1 MDFSACSITQ
11 LHLTLQ
17 PHGLWPTGLLCS
29 CDFPGKNTGVGC
41 PGDLPDPGIKP
52 TALVSPALAGGF
64 FTTEPPAK
72 PHPSGHTSQNQTMP
86 KPRNHPRYHLTS
98 TCIHSNTQSYLLFS
112 KFPSKYNTR
121 HPSLFISTVKLL
133 GQNLVLPL
141 LNHSH

>member
-11 LHLTLQ
+11 LHLTAT
-17 PHGLWPTGLLCS
+17 PWTVAT

-52 TALVSPALAGGF
+52 TAPESPALAGGF

-86 KPRNHPRYHLTS
+86 KPRDHP
-98 TCIHSNTQSYLLFS
+98 
-112 KFPSKYNTR
+112 
-121 HPSLFISTVKLL
+121 
-133 GQNLVLPL
+133 
-141 LNHSH
+141 